1 VTGAATVSGLAIAPV
16 KGTRLRDVE
25 AVELDRG
32 GVRADRRFL
41 LVDDRDRMV
50 NAKHLGELTALVADY
65 DDAERRLRITFPDGR
80 AIEDTVDHHAPIEAQ
95 FYSGLLRGRLVS
107 GPWSEAISEYA
118 GQPLRL
124 VEAGEQG
131 AVDRG
136 ALGSAS
142 LISRASLARLAAAGG
157 CDGVDVRRFR
167 MLIEVDGIEAH
178 REDEWVGRWVRIGE
192 ALVSFEGNV
201 GRCLITSR
209 DPDTGVVD
217 LPTLDIL
224 REYRGDLDTTE
235 PLPFGIY
242 GSVVEPGAIRVGD
255 SVTVDR

>member
-1 VTGAATVSGLAIAPV
+1 MMGPAVVSALSIAPI
-16 KGTRLRDVE
+16 KGTRVREVE
-25 AVELDRG
+25 TVTLDRG

-41 LVDDRDRMV
+41 LVDDRDRMI
-50 NAKHLGELTALVADY
+50 NGKHLGELTALVADY
-65 DDAERRLRITFPDGR
+65 AHSDRRLGVTFPDGHV
-80 AIEDTVDHHAPIEAQ
+80 IEDTVRYDGPIEAQ
-95 FYSGLLRGRLVS
+95 FYSGVLRGRIVS
-107 GPWSEAISEYA
+107 GPWSEAISDYA

-136 ALGSAS
+136 RLGSAS
-142 LISRASLARLAAAGG
+142 LISRASLARLAAEGG
-157 CDGVDVRRFR
+157 CDGVDSRRFR
-167 MLIEVDGIEAH
+167 MLIEVDGIDAN
-178 REDEWVGRWVRIGE
+178 REDEWVGRWVWVGQ
-192 ALVSFEGNV
+192 ALISFEGHV

-242 GSVVEPGAIRVGD
+242 GRVVEPGAIRVGD
-255 SVTVDR
+255 AVTVDR

>member
-1 VTGAATVSGLAIAPV
+1 VT
-16 KGTRLRDVE
+16 
-25 AVELDRG
+25 LDRG

-41 LVDDRDRMV
+41 LVDDRDRMI
-50 NAKHLGELTALVADY
+50 NGKHLGELTALVADY
-65 DDAERRLRITFPDGR
+65 ADADRRLGVTFPDGR
-80 AIEDTVDHHAPIEAQ
+80 VIEDTIRHDEPIEAQ
-95 FYSGLLRGRLVS
+95 FYSGILRGRLVS

-136 ALGSAS
+136 GLGSAS
-142 LISRASLARLAAAGG
+142 LISRESLTRLAAEGG
-157 CDGVDVRRFR
+157 CGGVDVRRFR
-167 MLIEVDGIEAH
+167 MLIEVDGIDAH
-178 REDEWVGRWVRIGE
+178 AEDEWVGRWVRAGQ
-192 ALVSFEGNV
+192 ALVSFEGHV

-242 GSVVEPGAIRVGD
+242 GSVLEPGAIRVGD
-255 SVTVDR
+255 PVTVER

>member
-1 VTGAATVSGLAIAPV
+1 MSPAAVSGLAITPV
-16 KGTRLRDVE
+16 KGTRLREVDTVF
-25 AVELDRG
+25 LDRS

-41 LVDDRDRMV
+41 LVDDRDRMM
-50 NAKHLGELTALVADY
+50 NAKHVGELTALVADY
-65 DDAERRLRITFPDGR
+65 DDHDRRLRITFPDGR
-80 AIEDTVDHHAPIEAQ
+80 VVDDEIRHDGPIEAR
-95 FYSGLLRGRLVS
+95 FYSGILRGRLVS
-107 GPWSEAISEYA
+107 GPWSAAISEYA

-124 VEAGEQG
+124 VEAGPQG

-136 ALGSAS
+136 ALGAAS
-142 LISRASLARLAAAGG
+142 LISRASLARLAAEGG

-167 MLIEVDGIEAH
+167 MLIEVDGIDAH
-178 REDEWVGRWVRIGE
+178 REDNWVGQSLRLGD
-192 ALVSFEGNV
+192 ALVAFKGHV

-235 PLPFGIY
+235 PLPFGVY
-242 GSVVEPGAIRVGD
+242 GTVLEPGAIRVGD
-255 SVTVDR
+255 PVTLDR

>member
-1 VTGAATVSGLAIAPV
+1 VIGPTVVSGLAIAPI
-16 KGTRLRDVE
+16 KGTRLHEVE
-25 AVELDRG
+25 TVALNRS

-41 LVDDRDRMV
+41 LVDDRDRMI
-50 NAKHLGELTALVADY
+50 NGKHLGELTALVADY
-65 DDAERRLRITFPDGR
+65 DDADRRLRIRFPDGR
-80 AIEDTVDHHAPIEAQ
+80 VLEDAVRHDGPIEAR
-95 FYSGLLRGRLVS
+95 FYSGILRGRIVS

-118 GQPLRL
+118 RQPLRL

-136 ALGSAS
+136 ALGAVS
-142 LISRASLARLAAAGG
+142 LISRASLARLAAEGG
-157 CDGVDVRRFR
+157 CDGVDARRFR
-167 MLIEVDGIEAH
+167 MLVEIDGIDAH
-178 REDEWVGRWVRIGE
+178 REDDWVGRWVRVGQ
-192 ALVSFEGNV
+192 ALVTFEGHV

-235 PLPFGIY
+235 ALPFGIY
-242 GSVVEPGAIRVGD
+242 GSVLEPGVIRVGD
-255 SVTVDR
+255 PVIVDR

>member
-1 VTGAATVSGLAIAPV
+1 MTPVVCSLAITPV
-16 KGTRLRDVE
+16 KATRLR
-25 AVELDRG
+25 AVERVRLGHD
-32 GVRADRRFL
+32 GVRENRRFL
-41 LVDDRDRMV
+41 LVDEGGRMI

-65 DDAERRLRITFPDGR
+65 SDADRRLRITFPGGQT
-80 AIEDTVDHHAPIEAQ
+80 IEDVVSHDGQIDAG

-107 GPWSEAISEYA
+107 GPWSDAISEYA

-124 VEAGEQG
+124 VEAGDAG

-136 ALGSAS
+136 ALGAAS
-142 LISRASLARLAAAGG
+142 LISRASLQRLARAGG
-157 CDGVDVRRFR
+157 CEGVDARRFR

-178 REDEWVGRWVRIGE
+178 AEDAWVGRAARIGT
-192 ALVSFEGNV
+192 ALVAFEGHV

-224 REYRGDLDTTE
+224 RDYRGGLDTTE

-242 GSVVEPGAIRVGD
+242 GRVLEPGTIRVGD
-255 SVTVDR
+255 PVVVDR

>member
-1 VTGAATVSGLAIAPV
+1 VIGPAVVSGLAITPI
-16 KGTRLRDVE
+16 KGTRLR
-25 AVELDRG
+25 ELDRVALEG
-32 GVRADRRFL
+32 SGVRADRRFL
-41 LVDDRDRMV
+41 LVDDRDQMI
-50 NAKHLGELTALVADY
+50 NGKHVGELTALVADY
-65 DDAERRLRITFPDGR
+65 DDADRRLRITFPDDR
-80 AIEDTVDHHAPIEAQ
+80 VVDAEVRHDGPIDAC
-95 FYSGLLRGRLVS
+95 FYSGLLRGRLVA
-107 GPWSEAISEYA
+107 GPWSEAISEFA

-136 ALGSAS
+136 ALGAAS
-142 LISRASLARLAAAGG
+142 LISRASLAQVAAEGG
-157 CDGVDVRRFR
+157 CEGVDGRRFR
-167 MLIEVDGIEAH
+167 MLIEVDGIAAH
-178 REDEWVGRWVRIGE
+178 REDDWVGRDVRIGD
-192 ALVSFEGNV
+192 ALVRFKGHV

-242 GSVVEPGAIRVGD
+242 GSVLEPGVIRVGD
-255 SVTVDR
+255 PLMLDR